1 SAKEGDNVVDRS
13 TKMDW
18 YQGPTLLYAL
28 ENTYVESDYERVNC
42 RFPVQYVLRPMKEK
56 FHDYRGYAGRVA
68 GGIFKKG
75 DDVVILPSGFKSK
88 IKSIENLGK
97 EVDQVYPPMSVSI
110 QLENDIDISRG
121 DMIVKEFSQPNIDQ
135 DIDIMMCWFT
145 ETPLT
150 LGSKYILKHT
160 TNEVKAII
168 KDVRYKVDINTL
180 HRIQDD
186 KNIGLNDIG
195 RVNIRTSAPL
205 LFDTYKKNKITG
217 SVILVDERTNYT
229 VAAGMIL

>member
-1 SAKEGDNVVDRS
+1 
-13 TKMDW
+13 
-18 YQGPTLLYAL
+18 
-28 ENTYVESDYERVNC
+28 
-42 RFPVQYVLRPMKEK
+42 
-56 FHDYRGYAGRVA
+56 
-68 GGIFKKG
+68 
-75 DDVVILPSGFKSK
+75 
-88 IKSIENLGK
+88 
-97 EVDQVYPPMSVSI
+97 MSVSI

>member
-1 SAKEGDNVVDRS
+1 
-13 TKMDW
+13 
-18 YQGPTLLYAL
+18 
-28 ENTYVESDYERVNC
+28 
-42 RFPVQYVLRPMKEK
+42 
-56 FHDYRGYAGRVA
+56 
-68 GGIFKKG
+68 
-75 DDVVILPSGFKSK
+75 
-88 IKSIENLGK
+88 
-97 EVDQVYPPMSVSI
+97 
-110 QLENDIDISRG
+110 
-121 DMIVKEFSQPNIDQ
+121 
-135 DIDIMMCWFT
+135 MCWFT